1 MSKITNS
8 AMLLDIENFLKQQ
21 IAAHISTC
29 PSRIKI
35 LSIGCIDQQW
45 SEQVNEYGLPVDDD
59 DEDEAVGYEQ
69 RATRKVEWR
78 LNYFDGKRTGEIDFV
93 IQNGMGTELVEVKFG
108 NDYKTHSALNKIR
121 NTEGWKF
128 SKASV
133 FCKGNVE
140 LENGVWYYPW
150 YMILFAK
157 PFRAPKEM
165 KYEIDLS
172 ALK

>member
-1 MSKITNS
+1 MFFKIVPIKKLNIS
-8 AMLLDIENFLKQQ
+8 FGFNPFELVAKFDKPIKLL
-21 IAAHISTC
+21 
-29 PSRIKI
+29 
-35 LSIGCIDQQW
+35 
-45 SEQVNEYGLPVDDD
+45 
-59 DEDEAVGYEQ
+59 
-69 RATRKVEWR
+69 
-78 LNYFDGKRTGEIDFV
+78 GEIDFV
-93 IQNGMGTELVEVKFG
+93 IQNGMGTELVEVKSG

-128 SKASV
+128 RKASV

-140 LENGVWYYPW
+140 LENGVLYYPW

-157 PFRAPKEM
+157 PFQAPKEM